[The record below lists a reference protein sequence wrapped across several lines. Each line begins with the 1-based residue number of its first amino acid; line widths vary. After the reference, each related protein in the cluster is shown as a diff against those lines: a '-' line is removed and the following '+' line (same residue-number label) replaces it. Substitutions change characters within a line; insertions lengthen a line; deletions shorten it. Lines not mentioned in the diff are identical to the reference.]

1 MGLSSKMLIGGAAGV
16 AALALVG
23 VGASASFTDSA
34 VGQTSGATGDVGVHL
49 YAQYASYTTE
59 GVANT
64 WDISQIKDAVP
75 GSAESPNS
83 GTGYDGGNNGFE
95 LGALKNLGSDF
106 TGTVHF
112 QIANSGSL
120 PISHL
125 ALDVTDPAG
134 SAHLAKDTVVKIMA
148 VNDSTP
154 LYDGSLYNL
163 VHAGSID
170 VTNVFGTFS
179 VGQSHWLDAT
189 LSAPAGGYTDRDAD
203 QSMTPTF
210 TVTASDA

>member
-1 MGLSSKMLIGGAAGV
+1 
-16 AALALVG
+16 
-23 VGASASFTDSA
+23 
-34 VGQTSGATGDVGVHL
+34 
-49 YAQYASYTTE
+49 
-59 GVANT
+59 
-64 WDISQIKDAVP
+64 
-75 GSAESPNS
+75 
-83 GTGYDGGNNGFE
+83 
-95 LGALKNLGSDF
+95 
-106 TGTVHF
+106 
-112 QIANSGSL
+112 
-120 PISHL
+120 
-125 ALDVTDPAG
+125 VTDPAG

-170 VTNVFGTFS
+170 VTNVFGTYS